1 MKKIVKIAAI
11 VVAVVLVIA
20 LVAPMVLRGKIAEIV
35 KREANAMLDA
45 FAHPD
50 TEEGAAQAVEKE
62 LTDE

>member
-35 KREANAMLDA
+35 RQQNVLS
-45 FAHPD
+45 
-50 TEEGAAQAVEKE
+50 KE
-62 LTDE
+62 TTVTN

>member
-1 MKKIVKIAAI
+1 MKKFVKIAAI

-45 FAHPD
+45 RLDF
-50 TEEGAAQAVEKE
+50 EK
-62 LTDE
+62 LDISL